1 MQLPIINRL
10 AHLNCSIDQ
19 LFLFV
24 HFCLSL
30 SSIKYQEM
38 EDYFIYCSEP
48 EDFDELLSGIRLE
61 LEFLLYGRYSE
72 IIVQGRYDARHFD
85 NEGSLRILSQL

>member
-1 MQLPIINRL
+1 
-10 AHLNCSIDQ
+10 
-19 LFLFV
+19 
-24 HFCLSL
+24 
-30 SSIKYQEM
+30 M

-48 EDFDELLSGIRLE
+48 EDFNELLSGIRLE

-85 NEGSLRILSQL
+85 NEGNLRILS